1 MSIPNNKLHPPA
13 HQQPAD
19 PLMQTVENELE
30 KHDPTQDL
38 RLTRREKEVLHLL
51 SHGLSNLQMAEAMVI
66 AEGTLKRHVANL
78 YQKLGV
84 HNRVQAIRF
93 YNLQK

>member
-1 MSIPNNKLHPPA
+1 MSVPNNKLHLPS

-19 PLMQTVENELE
+19 PLMQSTEDELE
-30 KHDPTQDL
+30 GHNPTQNP

-51 SHGLSNLQMAEAMVI
+51 SHGLSNQQMAKAMVI

-84 HNRVQAIRF
+84 HNRVQAIRY